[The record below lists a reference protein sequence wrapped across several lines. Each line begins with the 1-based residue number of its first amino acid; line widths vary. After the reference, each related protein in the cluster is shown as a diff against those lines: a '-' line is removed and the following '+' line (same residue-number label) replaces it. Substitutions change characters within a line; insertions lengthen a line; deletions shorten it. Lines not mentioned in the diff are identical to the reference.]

1 MKTDTATTDPGEGGG
16 DGKETQS
23 ASINPDEEVSGESV
37 DPSTLKVDE
46 IKAKL
51 TEAGIEFDPNAKKA
65 DLLALLP
72 KTE

>member
-23 ASINPDEEVSGESV
+23 TNINPDEEVAGESV

-51 TEAGIEFDPNAKKA
+51 TEVGIEFDPNAKKA